1 MPDLLW
7 PNVERAVVA
16 WLSARTSLPTY
27 TETDTAPSLP
37 VERLMVARVGGAG
50 RGIEKDVDVEVEVYA
65 ATRGR
70 MWALAGAVES
80 AMFALA
86 ANGDPYVDD
95 VVEAFGFAVDPH
107 PSAAVRRAAATY
119 TVTVR
124 PQA

>member
-16 WLSARTSLPTY
+16 WLGARTGLPTY

-65 ATRGR
+65 ER
-70 MWALAGAVES
+70 MS
-80 AMFALA
+80 AQGSYSKVTEASLT
-86 ANGDPYVDD
+86 YVAIDD
-95 VVEAFGFAVDPH
+95 KGKP
-107 PSAAVRRAAATY
+107 
-119 TVTVR
+119 R
-124 PQA
+124 PIEKPVA